1 MVRSEFSHSQF
12 SGSGWEEE
20 KGRGEAST
28 SEISGPSGGSW
39 GDPNG
44 RRSVE
49 GSKGSGNG
57 IQGISGMGGRSIG
70 GIVSRESREWEWRPA
85 YMPKGRGSIGGV
97 GVPILDPVP
106 GGLFQSFGKG
116 KSWKG

>member
-12 SGSGWEEE
+12 EGSGWEDDG
-20 KGRGEAST
+20 KKSGGGEVSA
-28 SEISGPSGGSW
+28 SEISGPSGYG
-39 GDPNG
+39 G

-49 GSKGSGNG
+49 GQKGGERGNG
-57 IQGISGMGGRSIG
+57 IQGISGMGSRSIG

-106 GGLFQSFGKG
+106 GNVFQGLGKG